1 MRVAWMVV
9 ELVGMRV
16 DVMVGVWAGKR
27 ALESVVSLVEKLE
40 CELAVI
46 LVACEI
52 ESSQGDIC

>member
-1 MRVAWMVV
+1 MVV

-27 ALESVVSLVEKLE
+27 ALESAVSLVVRMDG
-40 CELAVI
+40 ELAVI

-52 ESSQGDIC
+52 E

>member
-1 MRVAWMVV
+1 MVV

-46 LVACEI
+46 LVACEM
-52 ESSQGDIC
+52 ESSQGEYVLD